1 MDIEGLGE
9 SLIDLFVEKGFLK
22 NYSDIYNLK
31 NSKDKLVAI
40 ERLGEKSISNLQS
53 QSKEAGKTI

>member
-22 NYSDIYNLK
+22 TYSDIYKLK
-31 NSKDKLVAI
+31 NFKDDLVAI
-40 ERLGEKSISNLQS
+40 ERLGRKKYIQS
-53 QSKEAGKTI
+53 SGIN